1 MTVQI
6 KVIENYDFEMF
17 EDNVN
22 LFLKEWSYRI
32 VSYGLGKNLVGVKK
46 RLWGN
51 TNIYM
56 HEALF
61 VVDDELPKDSP
72 RKIIPRLNMGN
83 EAKRS
88 DTPGSGV
95 L

>member
-22 LFLKEWSYRI
+22 IFLKEWSYRI

-46 RLWGN
+46 RFWRN
-51 TNIYM
+51 TNIYL

-72 RKIIPRLNMGN
+72 RKIIPRLNMGD
-83 EAKRS
+83 ETKRS